1 MKQGTIKTL
10 GVAALGVALSAVAAG
25 SASAAAPAGPVES
38 VTTTTATTMSGL
50 PIQQAAKMAPAGGP
64 VIAAADRA
72 IQSGILKSP
81 SQAVDKAV
89 APSLPAPMDAKGNGG
104 LLGGL
109 PLGMLPSNLTLPGSN

>member
-10 GVAALGVALSAVAAG
+10 GVAVLGVAFSAVAAG
-25 SASAAAPAGPVES
+25 SASAAAPVGPVES
-38 VTTTTATTMSGL
+38 VTTTTATTMGGL
-50 PIQQAAKMAPAGGP
+50 PIQQAAKMSPAGGP

-72 IQSGILKSP
+72 VQSGILKSP

-89 APSLPAPMDAKGNGG
+89 APSLPPMDAKGNGG